1 MPTLWGNHQPNNDDG
16 NGRADD
22 GREAAD
28 ERTRLLSNHADRGPA
43 MLAPD
48 DPAVSPFNLWT
59 VRMFKHV
66 TVFFTLITAG
76 WWTVLLISTFVTP
89 PGLHMRGSGFFAF
102 ANTTIALLA
111 LILDLMFF
119 GTPSKSTRILCA
131 CMALALLVNTIL
143 TLAVQMVRYEEGWVG
158 AVSVSWVLLMSLW
171 VLAADRT
178 VEWGKAE
185 EEERLTGRSETRRTL
200 GEWSRVLTSTV
211 GFFVLCLA
219 VFLMTLTLIVR
230 DKYRMHV
237 FCEANITDGR
247 DRDLPTVLLES
258 GEFPVQSGLAQLA
271 ANALRNGTIARY
283 CYVDRPGYAWSD
295 TAPSPF
301 SAGMGAV
308 AVSEAL
314 AKAGEPGPWVVVS
327 AGVGGFYSRI
337 FASQHGNEVKGLL
350 LVDALH
356 DDDLDRLASAHR
368 GLLFWLWGIL
378 SRWGSTRYRA
388 PCLRGA
394 TARTASGASRP
405 SITPNTCSRD
415 CRRRSWP
422 ARSQARGAQQPQHH
436 AQGYGAGG
444 DFVGDRI
451 KGNRRWEEKQ
461 RDLSRLTTNL
471 KHWDV
476 VDGAPHEV
484 WRTLEGRERIERR
497 MGELVRGY

>member
-1 MPTLWGNHQPNNDDG
+1 MVTSTAPSFIACTFQ
-16 NGRADD
+16 RANKN
-22 GREAAD
+22 
-28 ERTRLLSNHADRGPA
+28 LFSLS
-43 MLAPD
+43 
-48 DPAVSPFNLWT
+48 
-59 VRMFKHV
+59 
-66 TVFFTLITAG
+66 
-76 WWTVLLISTFVTP
+76 
-89 PGLHMRGSGFFAF
+89 
-102 ANTTIALLA
+102 LLA
-111 LILDLMFF
+111 Q
-119 GTPSKSTRILCA
+119 
-131 CMALALLVNTIL
+131 LALLVNTIL

-230 DKYRMHV
+230 SLDAGVAPPGNLYWVDSDKYRMHV

-337 FASQHGNEVKGLL
+337 FASQHGNEVKALL

-378 SRWGSTRYRA
+378 SPLGFDTLPGAIFARRNSEDRIWGVSSQHNPKHVLARLQEALVASSLSKREV
-388 PCLRGA
+388 LSSRNIMRKD
-394 TARTASGASRP
+394 TALAVISS
-405 SITPNTCSRD
+405 
-415 CRRRSWP
+415 
-422 ARSQARGAQQPQHH
+422 
-436 AQGYGAGG
+436 
-444 DFVGDRI
+444 GDRI

-461 RDLSRLTTNL
+461 RDLSRLTANL